1 MDWYTINTAEAA
13 RRAGVSG
20 DTIRRW
26 ARLGY
31 LHPVRVG
38 PGRRYRIDAEELA
51 AVIDGSM
58 PATTVAVARAIT
70 PIPDGDGTVR
80 RGRGEVAS

>member
-1 MDWYTINTAEAA
+1 MKDGTLDTAEAA

-38 PGRRYRIDAEELA
+38 PGRRYRIDPDELE
-51 AVIDGSM
+51 AVIQCDA
-58 PATTVAVARAIT
+58 PASSAVPPAPDPRKSRARRVPKRTT
-70 PIPDGDGTVR
+70 
-80 RGRGEVAS
+80 S